1 MTYPPPAGGS
11 GRVNTKPKP
20 APQKIAPQT
29 TIRAARPPVKYSAP
43 PPPPPVVSNN
53 SGQYNAPAQ
62 APRPN
67 PGPIRPA
74 GNNPPARQQNAN
86 ANGPGGPANKGP
98 DRAAIRRRQQKNEPA
113 KPAGYQAEK
122 GKGGGNPTSKK
133 LKAAATR
140 PHTPAPVAPGPI
152 QPPGLDEFLAGD
164 VDYQS
169 GMSGLQ
175 RALQQYRLQNESAQ
189 GNVKSTYQT
198 AINRMGEE
206 RTKALQSMKDDFASR
221 GLLDSGMYAQAN
233 SDYDTSYN
241 QQLADLGTDQQSSLQ
256 ALLDELSGEESNNT
270 SALEALRLE
279 AIRRRAEQYGI
290 QG

>member
-11 GRVNTKPKP
+11 GRVNTRPKP

-43 PPPPPVVSNN
+43 SPPPPVVSTK
-53 SGQYNAPAQ
+53 SGQYAAPSN
-62 APRPN
+62 PSRPN
-67 PGPIRPA
+67 PGPVQPA

-98 DRAAIRRRQQKNEPA
+98 DRAAIRRRQQKNEPS

-122 GKGGGNPTSKK
+122 GKGGSSPVANKIKK
-133 LKAAATR
+133 AATR
-140 PHTPAPVAPGPI
+140 PHTPAPAAPGPI
-152 QPPGLDEFLAGD
+152 QPPGLDEWLAGD
-164 VDYQS
+164 VNYQS
-169 GMSGLQ
+169 GFSGLQ
-175 RALQQYRLQNESAQ
+175 NALQKYRLQNEAAQ
-189 GNVKSTYQT
+189 GNVKGTYQT
-198 AINRMGEE
+198 AISRMGEE

-241 QQLADLGTDQQSSLQ
+241 QQLADLGTDQQNSLQ
-256 ALLDELSGEESNNT
+256 SLLDELSGEESNNS
-270 SALEALRLE
+270 SAIEALRLE